1 MPVDDSLPYGG
12 SSIEHDDLRSAHMA
26 HLAWVLTAY
35 GINVVFDVGANVG
48 QFGSALRGIGYREWI
63 VSFEPID
70 VYWRLLERN
79 AANDSKWRTHNVALG
94 RTRRTVPMYV
104 SPGTGSSMFM
114 PNSYGMELFSDLRE
128 IRKEEMSVLPLSDV
142 DEDFGPFVTARRI
155 FLKIDTQG
163 YDLEV
168 FAGAG
173 RYLPDIAVV
182 QSEVSLLNIYDGVPS
197 MTESIDAFQQA
208 GFYVTG
214 MFPVSREQET
224 GRVLE
229 FDCVMVRPSL
239 LAP

>member
-1 MPVDDSLPYGG
+1 MN
-12 SSIEHDDLRSAHMA
+12 SSPIASCSVEHDELRSAHLA
-26 HLAWVLTAY
+26 HLDWVLKAY
-35 GINVVFDVGANVG
+35 GINIVFDVGANVG
-48 QFGSALRGIGYREWI
+48 QFGSALRGVGYSEWI
-63 VSFEPID
+63 VSFEPVG
-70 VYWRLLERN
+70 VYGRLLERN
-79 AANDSKWRTHNVALG
+79 AANDSKWRTHNLALG
-94 RTRRTVPMYV
+94 RARRTVPMYV
-104 SPGTGSSMFM
+104 SPGTGSSMFV

-128 IRKEEMSVLPLSDV
+128 TRQEEMSVLPLSEV
-142 DEDFGPFVTARRI
+142 DEDFGPSMTEKRI

-182 QSEVSLLNIYDGVPS
+182 QSEVSLLNIYDGVPT
-197 MTESIDAFQQA
+197 MTEAIDVFQQA

-229 FDCVMVRPSL
+229 FDCVMVRPSFL
-239 LAP
+239 VQ